1 MTFIRRAACALLLVS
16 AACSDPEPSPVR
28 SDAGEGAAHVPTSLP
43 DAAPPSPPD
52 AAPPAA
58 ADAAPEPELKIVAG
72 EATIVAEAPD
82 AAAAPPVVAKRP
94 APTAPAGARPV
105 APRPPRGREAN
116 ALAAIRAH
124 HAEVEGCYAPVALK
138 DPTIAGRIVLSW
150 TLGRDGMPTA
160 VSVTQNTVR
169 DPSVAA
175 CLRDRARKWR
185 FPPPAGGIGVV
196 TYPFDLRVQ

>member
-1 MTFIRRAACALLLVS
+1 MTFIRWAACALLLAS
-16 AACSDPEPSPVR
+16 AACSEDEPPPAR
-28 SDAGEGAAHVPTSLP
+28 AP
-43 DAAPPSPPD
+43 DAAAPAPPPPTVAAVPD
-52 AAPPAA
+52 AAA
-58 ADAAPEPELKIVAG
+58 EPELKIVAG
-72 EATIVAEAPD
+72 EATIVVEAPD
-82 AAAAPPVVAKRP
+82 AGAAPIAAVVPKKPHPV
-94 APTAPAGARPV
+94 ARPPV
-105 APRPPRGREAN
+105 GRPPTGRETN

-124 HAEVEGCYAPVALK
+124 HGEVEGCYAPVALK
-138 DPTIAGRIVLSW
+138 DPSIAGRIVLSW

-175 CLRDRARKWR
+175 CIRDRARKWR